1 LNDASMK
8 PHCLRLWVLA
18 ACTLVASTAAAA
30 PLDDALNRPA
40 ALTRA
45 PQHSVLLAAAA
56 AGERWVAVGERGVI
70 VWSDDHGQNWQQAEV
85 PVSTTLTA
93 VTFVD
98 TQHGWAAGHAGV
110 VLRSVDG
117 GMRWTRVLD
126 GNLLARQLLD
136 EAEAMGDTR
145 AIGEANALLADG
157 ADKPWLDILAL
168 DAQRLLVVGAYGL
181 AMFSDDGGEHWHSW
195 HARLPNPQQLHL
207 YAARRTGTAWL
218 LAGEQGLALYS
229 NDDGRS
235 FERLHPPYPGS
246 FFAAEL
252 LDEHD
257 MILAGLRGNVL
268 RSRDGGQSWQSLPL
282 PAPVSVT
289 ATAQDGRGQ
298 VLAVN
303 QAGEV
308 LRLQSDTWMKLNQSP
323 LPPLAGLLA
332 RPGASW
338 LVVGMQGAH
347 VLPEGGR

>member
-1 LNDASMK
+1 MK
-8 PHCLRLWVLA
+8 PHCLRLWLLAVCTLA
-18 ACTLVASTAAAA
+18 ASIAAAA
-30 PLDDALNRPA
+30 PLDDALERPA
-40 ALTRA
+40 TAVRT

-56 AGERWVAVGERGVI
+56 AGERWIAVGERGI
-70 VWSDDHGQNWQQAEV
+70 IIFSDDHGQNWRQVEV

-93 VTFVD
+93 VAFAD

-117 GMRWTRVLD
+117 GMHWTRVLD

-136 EAEAMGDTR
+136 EAEEMGDTR
-145 AIGEANALLADG
+145 AIREANALLADG

-168 DAQRLLVVGAYGL
+168 DARRLLVVGAYGL

-195 HARLPNPQQLHL
+195 QSRLPNPQQLHL
-207 YAARRTGTAWL
+207 YAARRRGTHWL

-229 NDDGRS
+229 SDDGRS

-252 LDEHD
+252 LPDGEI
-257 MILAGLRGNVL
+257 ILAGLRGNVL
-268 RSRDGGQSWQSLPL
+268 NSRDGGQSWQRLPL

-289 ATAQDGRGQ
+289 ATAQDGHGRI
-298 VLAVN
+298 LAVN

-308 LRLQSDTWMKLNQSP
+308 LRLQEEDWVKLNQSP
-323 LPPLAGLLA
+323 LPPLAGLIA

-347 VLPEGGR
+347 VLPEGGQ